1 MKLSAV
7 PVLLLVSG
15 CGTIPTHA
23 EAVDLGDSSSLQ
35 LSGPCIPKIGMG
47 IDPKFEA
54 MCRDMTEP
62 RVWRGLWAYGFE
74 WSQFC
79 EEPAKS
85 CGDRPKRDPDIT
97 WLTFGENW
105 PLGLDTK
112 REAGALFQVEFVGR
126 RTVHKGMKGHMGV
139 FQYEMVVDRLISM
152 KEIKK

>member
-62 RVWRGLWAYGFE
+62 RVWRGLWAYESNGRSFAR
-74 WSQFC
+74 SRQN
-79 EEPAKS
+79 PAAI
-85 CGDRPKRDPDIT
+85 DQNVI
-97 WLTFGENW
+97 
-105 PLGLDTK
+105 
-112 REAGALFQVEFVGR
+112 Q
-126 RTVHKGMKGHMGV
+126 
-139 FQYEMVVDRLISM
+139 ISPG
-152 KEIKK
+152 